1 MSRGGESKTT
11 FETESFHYFS
21 RPIFQTDK
29 YTRTNAQSRNTTALN
44 NKTEV
49 FQIQLNSAFETI
61 NFKPVAFEKIV
72 IKFNLERVS
81 CQKKK
86 VARLCSMYQ
95 SLHDES
101 TILSVGRDAWPVAI
115 PAPRI
120 YRVGLKSK
128 RPRSL
133 EPSFNFTERSNRN
146 DQI

>member
-81 CQKKK
+81 TVLVSKKKK
-86 VARLCSMYQ
+86 VARFPIMLNVS
-95 SLHDES
+95 
-101 TILSVGRDAWPVAI
+101 I
-115 PAPRI
+115 
-120 YRVGLKSK
+120 
-128 RPRSL
+128 
-133 EPSFNFTERSNRN
+133 FTR
-146 DQI
+146 